1 MVNSPQ
7 RRIAGFGT
15 APQPGVAPLALY
27 VHIPFCE
34 TKCPYCDFNTYAGIE
49 ALMPAYV
56 DALAHEITQ
65 WGALLDRP
73 TLGSVFFGGGTPSY
87 IATNDLVRL
96 MRTIV
101 EVFRLRDD
109 AEVTLEANPSD
120 LTQERVRAMRAAGFN
135 RISVGVQS
143 LDDQELRLLGRRH
156 TASQAVQAMVAARRA
171 GFDNLSLDLMFGL
184 PYQSEASWKR
194 TLKGALRLGT
204 SHVSLYG
211 LTLEPGTPLEADV
224 RAGRVPEPD
233 PDIAAEMY
241 LHAQEALASAGY
253 QQYEISNWARPGHT
267 SRHNLTYWRNRP
279 YLGVGPGAHSYL
291 FANGTPALDGVGPNG
306 ARFAGIPSP
315 RGYMDRVAKWQAPQG
330 PLGGDVL
337 RSAGFLTSVELLDD
351 AQAMGETMMMGLR
364 LNAGVANDAFRAR
377 FGRSIAEAFPHPVD
391 DCLELGLLEW
401 HDDSLRLTEYGR
413 LLGNEAFHRFLAT
426 PP

>member
-1 MVNSPQ
+1 MMTSSQ
-7 RRIAGFGT
+7 RRAAGSGT
-15 APQPGVAPLALY
+15 APQLDVEPLALY

-65 WGALLDRP
+65 WGALLDHS

-87 IATNDLVRL
+87 LPSNDLTRL
-96 MRTIV
+96 MRAIA
-101 EVFRLRDD
+101 EAFRLKDD
-109 AEVTLEANPSD
+109 AEVSLEANSGD
-120 LTQERVRAMRAAGFN
+120 LTQARARAMRSAGFN
-135 RISVGVQS
+135 RVSVGVQS

-156 TASQAVQAMVAARRA
+156 TAEQAIRAVAAARRA

-184 PYQSEASWKR
+184 PHQSEESWKR
-194 TLKGALRLGT
+194 TLEGALRSGAN
-204 SHVSLYG
+204 HVSLYA

-224 RAGRVPEPD
+224 RAGHTPEPD
-233 PDIAAEMY
+233 PDLAADMY
-241 LHAQEALASAGY
+241 LHAQGVLASVGY
-253 QQYEISNWARPGHT
+253 QQYEISNWARPGHA

-291 FANGTPALDGVGPNG
+291 FANGAPELDGVGRHG
-306 ARFAGIPSP
+306 ARFASIPSP
-315 RGYMDRVAKWQAPQG
+315 RGYMGRVAKWQAPQG
-330 PLGGDVL
+330 PLAEHAL
-337 RSAGFLTSVELLDD
+337 RSAGFLTSVDLLDD

-364 LNAGVANDAFRAR
+364 LNAGVSNDEFHSR
-377 FGRSIAEAFPHPVD
+377 FGRSIAEAFPQAVD
-391 DCLELGLLEW
+391 ECLQLELLEW
-401 HDDSLRLTEYGR
+401 YDDSLRLTEYGR

-426 PP
+426 PT